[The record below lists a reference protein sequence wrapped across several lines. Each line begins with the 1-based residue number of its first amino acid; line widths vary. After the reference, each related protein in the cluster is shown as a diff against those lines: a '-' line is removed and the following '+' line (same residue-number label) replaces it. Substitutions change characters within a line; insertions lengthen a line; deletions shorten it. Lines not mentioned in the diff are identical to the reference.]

1 MPGPSGLDVH
11 QIPVANDV
19 GRPAVFLTG
28 HADIAMSVQ
37 AMKLGAVDFFTEPF
51 RDQTLLD
58 AVALATER
66 YRRRRAVDRW

>member
-1 MPGPSGLDVH
+1 
-11 QIPVANDV
+11 
-19 GRPAVFLTG
+19 
-28 HADIAMSVQ
+28 MSVQ